1 MKTMKKLPLFHVLSV
16 AALLPAACTTDSAP
30 LVGEAH
36 TCIFLPT
43 AQADGSVEY
52 RWDAEG
58 SQDIHLYNLSSEST
72 DLRVTGAGSLRT
84 RPGTSGTLVLHASTS
99 TTSHSL
105 SVPTDRISRH
115 TVGGV
120 NFTFTPSHTHDIG
133 DTLEVAWDAP
143 GVAAIDTH
151 HLPDA
156 ETELRINKWSTT
168 LYRKAVPLQ
177 EVDIILWD
185 APGNIRVEF
194 TAPPSGEPV
203 ILPLP
208 GYKQSA
214 ERTDLPIPH

>member
-1 MKTMKKLPLFHVLSV
+1 MKTVKKLPLFPVLSV

-43 AQADGSVEY
+43 AQADGSIEY

-58 SQDIHLYNLSSEST
+58 SQDIHLYNLSSESS

-84 RPGTSGTLVLHASTS
+84 RPGTSGTLVLYASTS

-105 SVPTDRISRH
+105 SVPTDKISQH

-133 DTLEVAWDAP
+133 DTLDVAWDAP
-143 GVAAIDTH
+143 CVAHIGSR
-151 HLPDA
+151 LPMITIRDDRRK
-156 ETELRINKWSTT
+156 ET
-168 LYRKAVPLQ
+168 LYRVAAPQQK
-177 EVDIILWD
+177 VDIILWD
-185 APGNIRVEF
+185 APSDIRTEF
-194 TAPPSGEPV
+194 TAPASGEPV
-203 ILPLP
+203 ILALP